1 MKNFRPYDRSQ
12 GLLLPPDLKD
22 WVADDD
28 LARFIVEAAERVD
41 ITAFSVS
48 RTGCGKA
55 QYHPRMMLALLVY
68 CYASGIFS
76 SRRIEQATCRNVS
89 VRFIAADSHPDHD
102 TIAKF
107 RRENGPAFQA
117 AFAHILLLAKQLG
130 LLQVGTV
137 SIDGTKIDANASK
150 IKSPRYDR
158 IQALRAKLE
167 KDIARLVA
175 QAEAA
180 DRAPGDDGLSLPE
193 EIARRETLKAKLDA
207 AAARLEAAAKDGA
220 GKNRAGKGG
229 AAEDG
234 ADSDDPP
241 APPPG
246 RQTNLT
252 DPDSAILRKSAR
264 HEYRQAYNAQAIVDA
279 DGSQLVLASDVLAT
293 SNDRQ
298 GFDAFI
304 DELCRAHGKPGTLL
318 ADAGYGSKAIV
329 EGLQRRGIEPL
340 IAVTR
345 LRPPRAYDFRPPRYP
360 DKPPPAIKAP
370 WRKQMTAKLQTDEAS
385 KQYRKRKSTV
395 EPVFG
400 IIKSILGFTRFQLR
414 GIEKVKME
422 WMFVALAYNCKRLN
436 AIRPT
441 AITAA

>member
-12 GLLLPPDLKD
+12 RLLLPPDLKD

-28 LARFIVEAAERVD
+28 LAHFIVEAAERVD

-76 SRRIEQATCRNVS
+76 SRRIEQATYRNVS

-150 IKSPRYDR
+150 IKSLRHDR

-180 DRAPGDDGLSLPE
+180 DREPGDDGLSLPE
-193 EIARRETLKAKLDA
+193 EIARRQTLKAKLDA
-207 AAARLEAAAKDGA
+207 AAARLEAAAKDRA
-220 GKNRAGKGG
+220 GKNRAGKNG
-229 AAEDG
+229 AGKDGTAEDG

-252 DPDSAILRKSAR
+252 DPDSAIMRKSAR

-279 DGSQLVLASDVLAT
+279 DGSRLVLASDVLAT

-329 EGLQRRGIEPL
+329 EGLQRRKIEPL

-345 LRPPRAYDFRPPRYP
+345 RSKPRAYDFRPPREP

-370 WRKQMTAKLQTDEAS
+370 WRKQMMAKLQTDEAN
-385 KQYRKRKSTV
+385 KQ
-395 EPVFG
+395 
-400 IIKSILGFTRFQLR
+400 
-414 GIEKVKME
+414 
-422 WMFVALAYNCKRLN
+422 
-436 AIRPT
+436 
-441 AITAA
+441 